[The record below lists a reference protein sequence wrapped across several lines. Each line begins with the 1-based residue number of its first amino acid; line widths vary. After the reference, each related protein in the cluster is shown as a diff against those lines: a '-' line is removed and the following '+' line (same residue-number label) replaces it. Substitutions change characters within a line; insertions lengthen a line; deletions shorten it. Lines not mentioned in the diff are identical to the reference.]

1 MWGVF
6 NDRDATK
13 AVVEY
18 MLSPD
23 YFTAIATNVNDAG
36 STRISAHTG
45 FDTSL
50 YWSPVV
56 QAQAA
61 VLSDA
66 LAANSFRFDGS
77 DNMPPAVGAG
87 TFWVEMTELATNGP
101 SYIDTALDNIE
112 NSWP

>member
-1 MWGVF
+1 MSCEDNNGDSSNNEMSIKEV
-6 NDRDATK
+6 T
-13 AVVEY
+13 
-18 MLSPD
+18 
-23 YFTAIATNVNDAG
+23 TTNVNDAG